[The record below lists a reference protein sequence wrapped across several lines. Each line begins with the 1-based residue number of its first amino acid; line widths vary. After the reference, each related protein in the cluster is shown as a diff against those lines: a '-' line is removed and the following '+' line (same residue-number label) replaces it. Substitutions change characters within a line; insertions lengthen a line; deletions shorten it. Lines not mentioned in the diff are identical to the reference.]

1 MKKINQ
7 VIDMIE
13 HPEKYSDAQVEEI
26 HQDEECRQTYF
37 TMVEMRMA
45 FDKEGAL
52 KKNLILTKSG
62 KNYRGVKN
70 FSFSFFMD

>member
-52 KKNLILTKSG
+52 KKT
-62 KNYRGVKN
+62 
-70 FSFSFFMD
+70 